1 MDTLVSEL
9 QRLGYTRTNL
19 PLSRPLVIHAV
30 AGAGKSTLLRH
41 LLTLPQPF
49 YVQTHGIPDPPNLS
63 QRYIRPANVPLSNH
77 FNILDEY
84 PAVPVKGSWDAL
96 IADPLQHPENCLP
109 PHFTR
114 NVTHRFGP
122 DTCSL
127 LSSLGIDIVS
137 APDSEQDTLTL
148 SPIFEGTLQ
157 GQILALDTDCARL
170 LEAHGVPFLCPR
182 KVLGLE
188 FPTVTVV
195 SLSPLKQHPSPQELY
210 IALTR
215 HRKELHVLAPPPYPT
230 SRPH

>member
-84 PAVPVKGSWDAL
+84 LRSQSK
-96 IADPLQHPENCLP
+96 DPGTPSSRTPSNTQKTAS

-157 GQILALDTDCARL
+157 GQILALDANCARL

-188 FPTVTVV
+188 FPVVTVV

-215 HRKELHVLAPPPYPT
+215 HRKELHVLAPPPYPS